1 MPDPRVQRFILKTNR
16 TNLITLVQRMTN
28 QMGIALDKAELG
40 VDLLEAQVL
49 AQLAE
54 TGTSTYAELHRAI
67 GHKRNVLTTTLD
79 HLQERELITRRLS
92 DVDRGTLIVDLT
104 PAGRLCARRVQSWL
118 RHFESD
124 LLAHI
129 DGDDLEGMDAVA
141 RAFSKVIAALAK
153 PNTNGPHP
161 GS

>member
-1 MPDPRVQRFILKTNR
+1 MPDEPRVQRFFLKTNR
-16 TNLITLVQRMTN
+16 TNLITLVQRLTN
-28 QMGIALDKAELG
+28 QLGIALDKAELG

-67 GHKRNVLTTTLD
+67 GHKRNVLTGTLD
-79 HLQERELITRRLS
+79 RLQERDLATRRLS
-92 DVDRGTLIVDLT
+92 DADRGTLIVELT

-129 DGDDLEGMDAVA
+129 DGDDLEGMEAVA

-153 PNTNGPHP
+153 PGH
-161 GS
+161 G

>member
-1 MPDPRVQRFILKTNR
+1 MPDEPRVQRFFLKTNR

-28 QMGIALDKAELG
+28 QLGIALDKAELG

-67 GHKRNVLTTTLD
+67 GHKRNVLTGTLD
-79 HLQERELITRRLS
+79 RLQERDLVTRRLS
-92 DVDRGTLIVDLT
+92 DADRGTLIIELT
-104 PAGRLCARRVQSWL
+104 PAGRLSARRVQSWL

-129 DGDDLEGMDAVA
+129 DGDDLEGMEAVA

-153 PNTNGPHP
+153 SNAPPRN
-161 GS
+161 S

>member
-1 MPDPRVQRFILKTNR
+1 MPEPPVQRFFLKTNR

-28 QMGIALDKAELG
+28 QLGIALEKAELG

-67 GHKRNVLTTTLD
+67 GHKRNVLTGTLD
-79 HLQERELITRRLS
+79 RLQERELITRRLS
-92 DVDRGTLIVDLT
+92 DADRGTLIVELT
-104 PAGRLCARRVQSWL
+104 PAGRLSGRRVQTWL

-129 DGDDLEGMDAVA
+129 SGDDLNGLDAVA

-153 PNTNGPHP
+153 PG
-161 GS
+161 G

>member
-1 MPDPRVQRFILKTNR
+1 MPEPPVQRFFLKTNR

-28 QMGIALDKAELG
+28 QLGIALEKAELG

-67 GHKRNVLTTTLD
+67 GHKRNVLTGTLD
-79 HLQERELITRRLS
+79 RLQERELITRRLS
-92 DVDRGTLIVDLT
+92 DADRGTLIVELT
-104 PAGRLCARRVQSWL
+104 PAGRLCGRRVQTWL

-129 DGDDLEGMDAVA
+129 SGDDLNGLDAVA

-153 PNTNGPHP
+153 PG
-161 GS
+161 G

>member
-1 MPDPRVQRFILKTNR
+1 MPEPRVQRFFLKTNR

-67 GHKRNVLTTTLD
+67 GHKRNVLTGTLD
-79 HLQERELITRRLS
+79 RLQERDLIARRLS
-92 DVDRGTLIVDLT
+92 DADRGTLIVDLT
-104 PAGRLCARRVQSWL
+104 PAGRLCGRRVQSWL

-153 PNTNGPHP
+153 PNG
-161 GS
+161 

>member
-1 MPDPRVQRFILKTNR
+1 MPEPRVHRFFLTTNR

-49 AQLAE
+49 AQMAD

-67 GHKRNVLTTTLD
+67 GHKRNALTSTLD
-79 HLQERELITRRLS
+79 RLQARELLTRRLS

-104 PAGRLCARRVQSWL
+104 PAGRLCARRVQNWL

-129 DGDDLEGMDAVA
+129 DGDDLVGMETVG

-153 PNTNGPHP
+153 PSAKVPHP
-161 GS
+161 DS